1 MLNSDQKPSSYTTYV
16 RLLSYLKGLY
26 GSFTLSILGFLI
38 FAISQPALAKV
49 MEEIINA
56 IESKD
61 AEARWLL
68 PFIAVG
74 VFLLRGIGSFLGVYF
89 NEYVGASVVTRVKRQ
104 VFEHLIILPAEF
116 YSDTSQG
123 AILHRLNSGV
133 GQIQAAVTNALKIMI
148 KEGLTVVCL
157 LCYVFYLNWQ
167 LSLVFLV
174 ISPFLALIVSFSTK
188 KLKNIARKN
197 ERIAGQLLQ
206 VSKEL
211 VSNYSVVRGFGA
223 EDYEKRRYGNALNRA
238 FKAQLKIR
246 KISAIFSP
254 LSQLIV
260 AAAVAVIVFFILNP
274 VFLNNS
280 TTGEL
285 VGYLTAV
292 ALLPKSLQQLSGIN
306 MIIQRGV
313 IGAEQV
319 FEILDIEPEQDHG
332 VYEVDSVQGKLEI
345 NNLSF
350 SYPGVEKP
358 VLKDISFVIKPGE
371 MVALVGKSGSGKST
385 LASLIF
391 RQYHIE
397 DGHVFLD
404 GVDIN
409 DYKLANLRSHI
420 AAVNQNIALF
430 DDSVRNNI
438 AYGDTEFGD
447 DAIQR
452 ALKQAHAFEFVNE
465 MPEGI
470 DTIIGENGMKMSG
483 GQRQRLSLARAFLKN
498 APILILDE
506 ATSALDNESERIVTQ
521 AIEELATSRTS
532 LVIAHRLSTIKR
544 ANRLIVMQDGEI
556 VETGVHE
563 ELLSKG
569 GYYSKL
575 YSTELLGGSSSA
587 DSQT

>member
-89 NEYVGASVVTRVKRQ
+89 NEYVGASVVTRVKKQ

-246 KISAIFSP
+246 KISAIF
-254 LSQLIV
+254 
-260 AAAVAVIVFFILNP
+260 
-274 VFLNNS
+274 
-280 TTGEL
+280 
-285 VGYLTAV
+285 
-292 ALLPKSLQQLSGIN
+292 
-306 MIIQRGV
+306 
-313 IGAEQV
+313 
-319 FEILDIEPEQDHG
+319 
-332 VYEVDSVQGKLEI
+332 
-345 NNLSF
+345 
-350 SYPGVEKP
+350 
-358 VLKDISFVIKPGE
+358 
-371 MVALVGKSGSGKST
+371 
-385 LASLIF
+385 
-391 RQYHIE
+391 
-397 DGHVFLD
+397 
-404 GVDIN
+404 
-409 DYKLANLRSHI
+409 
-420 AAVNQNIALF
+420 
-430 DDSVRNNI
+430 
-438 AYGDTEFGD
+438 
-447 DAIQR
+447 
-452 ALKQAHAFEFVNE
+452 
-465 MPEGI
+465 
-470 DTIIGENGMKMSG
+470 
-483 GQRQRLSLARAFLKN
+483 
-498 APILILDE
+498 
-506 ATSALDNESERIVTQ
+506 
-521 AIEELATSRTS
+521 
-532 LVIAHRLSTIKR
+532 
-544 ANRLIVMQDGEI
+544 
-556 VETGVHE
+556 
-563 ELLSKG
+563 
-569 GYYSKL
+569 
-575 YSTELLGGSSSA
+575 
-587 DSQT
+587 

>member
-1 MLNSDQKPSSYTTYV
+1 
-16 RLLSYLKGLY
+16 
-26 GSFTLSILGFLI
+26 
-38 FAISQPALAKV
+38 

-89 NEYVGASVVTRVKRQ
+89 NEYVGASVVTRVKKQ

-350 SYPGVEKP
+350 SYPGAEKP

-371 MVALVGKSGSGKST
+371 MVALVGKSGSGKSHT
-385 LASLIF
+385 CKFDLP
-391 RQYHIE
+391 
-397 DGHVFLD
+397 
-404 GVDIN
+404 
-409 DYKLANLRSHI
+409 
-420 AAVNQNIALF
+420 AVP
-430 DDSVRNNI
+430 
-438 AYGDTEFGD
+438 
-447 DAIQR
+447 
-452 ALKQAHAFEFVNE
+452 H
-465 MPEGI
+465 
-470 DTIIGENGMKMSG
+470 
-483 GQRQRLSLARAFLKN
+483 
-498 APILILDE
+498 
-506 ATSALDNESERIVTQ
+506 
-521 AIEELATSRTS
+521 
-532 LVIAHRLSTIKR
+532 
-544 ANRLIVMQDGEI
+544 
-556 VETGVHE
+556 
-563 ELLSKG
+563 
-569 GYYSKL
+569 
-575 YSTELLGGSSSA
+575 
-587 DSQT
+587 